1 MRQAFEQYFRS
12 LDMHDNFRLSGRL
25 SEDEGFFSFGKDAV
39 CFGRSATGFRAR
51 KPSDPLYDV
60 ARDSRVQGDDVEIAF
75 DPDQVIKNLRYE
87 HYANAL
93 PARSRGFSR
102 GLIRSAY
109 YVARPLLPVKVRK
122 HLQKFHLNG
131 WRNLAFPKWP
141 VDTTVDTLHEELL
154 ALAIRSRG
162 GEAVPFVWFWPEGAN
177 ACAVMT
183 HDVETEL
190 GVQLSDYIMDTDQA
204 FEIPA
209 SFQIVPEERYNVTE
223 AYLNGLRQR
232 GFEINIQG
240 LNHDGHLFSTKEGFK
255 AKVAKINRYGR
266 DYKALG
272 FRSPILYRNQDWYE
286 FFDFDYDTSVP
297 NVGHLDPQRGG
308 CCTVMPYFVGNLV
321 ELPVTLTQDYSLF
334 HILNDYSLTLWEQQ
348 VDLILNKHGLI
359 NAIVHPD
366 YLIGA
371 RERETFQG
379 LLALYSRLRQ
389 HKNVWIALPKDV
401 SSWWRRRS
409 KMQPVY
415 RDGHWEIEGPGC
427 EQARP
432 AFASLDGDRLVYS
445 IVLPGGD
452 ISRVSS
458 QREHASAM

>member
-1 MRQAFEQYFRS
+1 MRFWPSCSA
-12 LDMHDNFRLSGRL
+12 
-25 SEDEGFFSFGKDAV
+25 
-39 CFGRSATGFRAR
+39 CRSAMSKHSGEWCAELFR
-51 KPSDPLYDV
+51 
-60 ARDSRVQGDDVEIAF
+60 
-75 DPDQVIKNLRYE
+75 
-87 HYANAL
+87 
-93 PARSRGFSR
+93 
-102 GLIRSAY
+102 
-109 YVARPLLPVKVRK
+109 
-122 HLQKFHLNG
+122 
-131 WRNLAFPKWP
+131 W
-141 VDTTVDTLHEELL
+141 EEL
-154 ALAIRSRG
+154 I
-162 GEAVPFVWFWPEGAN
+162 
-177 ACAVMT
+177 
-183 HDVETEL
+183 
-190 GVQLSDYIMDTDQA
+190 LS
-204 FEIPA
+204 
-209 SFQIVPEERYNVTE
+209 
-223 AYLNGLRQR
+223 
-232 GFEINIQG
+232 
-240 LNHDGHLFSTKEGFK
+240 
-255 AKVAKINRYGR
+255 
-266 DYKALG
+266 
-272 FRSPILYRNQDWYE
+272 SP
-286 FFDFDYDTSVP
+286 
-297 NVGHLDPQRGG
+297 
-308 CCTVMPYFVGNLV
+308 LV